1 MNWISL
7 AVSTMTRPSHR
18 RDRHTIHIAVM
29 AVIDVTAVIAVIAV
43 IDVINYTY
51 NYCCYYDN
59 HDWLVTGTIY
69 ES

>member
-18 RDRHTIHIAVM
+18 RDRHTIHIAV
-29 AVIDVTAVIAVIAV
+29 IAVTAV